1 MFQIQEIMRAER
13 LVHDRQIQ
21 EEIDVYSSIM
31 PSKKELSATLFLEV
45 SEEH

>member
-21 EEIDVYSSIM
+21 EEIDAYNPLIPDGSNSRTKVG
-31 PSKKELSATLFLEV
+31 KTW
-45 SEEH
+45 SEDP